1 MLFAFQILQN
11 NGFFPSESGITPD
24 MKEGA
29 YLQKMVNQDD
39 SVFHYNFHREHQMIV
54 IVCKLFSVLFLG
66 EKLSQIGSILLHLL
80 QLVQCNAQ
88 RITMVKNPTE
98 YEDLKLDA
106 IGMGND

>member
-1 MLFAFQILQN
+1 
-11 NGFFPSESGITPD
+11 
-24 MKEGA
+24 
-29 YLQKMVNQDD
+29 MVNQDD
-39 SVFHYNFHREHQMIV
+39 SAFHFQFSSRASNDIFM
-54 IVCKLFSVLFLG
+54 CTLFGFILG
-66 EKLSQIGSILLHLL
+66 EKLSKIGSILLHLL